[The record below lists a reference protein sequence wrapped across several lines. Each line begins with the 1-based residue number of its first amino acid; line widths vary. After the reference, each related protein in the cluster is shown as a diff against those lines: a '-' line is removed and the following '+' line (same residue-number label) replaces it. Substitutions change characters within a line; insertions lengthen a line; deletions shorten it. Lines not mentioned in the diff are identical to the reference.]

1 MVLNANSKN
10 VHHTNLY
17 PSVHPSPRVPDVLP
31 EDGTPACTPY
41 IFAILVSRQGMIRGQ
56 NSSGGESGLLNNQ
69 IEIKFYSKLDD
80 GLSAQLF
87 PAQKPIKKNNN
98 KNIQ

>member
-41 IFAILVSRQGMIRGQ
+41 IFAPSLPTQAPP
-56 NSSGGESGLLNNQ
+56 LNHLPCLN
-69 IEIKFYSKLDD
+69 
-80 GLSAQLF
+80 
-87 PAQKPIKKNNN
+87 
-98 KNIQ
+98 